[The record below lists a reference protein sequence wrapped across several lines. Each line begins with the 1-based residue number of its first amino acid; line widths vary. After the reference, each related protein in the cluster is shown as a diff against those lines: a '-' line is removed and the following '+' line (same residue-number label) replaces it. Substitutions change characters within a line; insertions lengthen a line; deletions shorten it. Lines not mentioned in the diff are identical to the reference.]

1 MPTTILIVE
10 DEQDLLDTL
19 EFNLQREGYAT
30 RRAASGRAGLEAAA
44 LDPPPDLVLLD
55 LMLPDLP
62 GTEVCRQLRASERT
76 RPVPVIMLTARGD
89 ELDRVVGFEVG
100 ADDYVTKPFSVREL
114 LLRVRAILR
123 RVRAPAEEPSRL
135 QNGALEL
142 DISSHRVWVHE
153 EEVRLTALEFRLL
166 ATLLS
171 RAGRVQTRDTLL
183 ADVWGMHAGL
193 TTRTVDTHVTR
204 LRKKLGDVGR
214 YIETLRGVGYRF
226 RDLEDLEDLDD
237 DDELGDDSDIDDAD
251 GSDDDAAAYATVA
264 LTRDE

>member
-1 MPTTILIVE
+1 MSTTILIVE

-19 EFNLQREGYAT
+19 EFNLQREGYGT

-44 LDPPPDLVLLD
+44 LDPAPDLVLLD
-55 LMLPDLP
+55 LMLPDIP
-62 GTEVCRQLRASERT
+62 GTEVCRQIRATERT
-76 RPVPVIMLTARGD
+76 RKVPIVMLTARGD

-114 LLRVRAILR
+114 MLRVRAVLR
-123 RVRAPAEEPSRL
+123 RVGGPSDEDPARL
-135 QNGALEL
+135 EIGALQV
-142 DISSHRVWVHE
+142 DTSSHRVWVGG

-166 ATLLS
+166 STFLA

-204 LRKKLGDVGR
+204 LRKKLGEVGS

-226 RDLEDLEDLDD
+226 RDQEEIDG
-237 DDELGDDSDIDDAD
+237 LGGAGEVGAAPAPALAD
-251 GSDDDAAAYATVA
+251 GS
-264 LTRDE
+264 

>member
-1 MPTTILIVE
+1 MPMPTTILIVE
-10 DEQDLLDTL
+10 DELDLLDTL
-19 EFNLQREGYAT
+19 EFNLQREGYVT

-44 LDPPPDLVLLD
+44 LEPPPDLVLLD
-55 LMLPDLP
+55 LMLPDIP

-76 RPVPVIMLTARGD
+76 RTVPVIMLTARGD

-114 LLRVRAILR
+114 MLRVRAILR
-123 RVRAPAEEPSRL
+123 RLGGPTEEAQRL
-135 QNGALEL
+135 QNGELEI
-142 DISSHRVWVHE
+142 DVSSHRVWVRG

-166 ATLLS
+166 STMLS

-183 ADVWGMHAGL
+183 SDVWGMHAGL

-204 LRKKLGDVGR
+204 LRKKLGEVGN

-226 RDLEDLEDLDD
+226 RDLEDIEKPDIEKPDT
-237 DDELGDDSDIDDAD
+237 ELRARAG
-251 GSDDDAAAYATVA
+251 
-264 LTRDE
+264 